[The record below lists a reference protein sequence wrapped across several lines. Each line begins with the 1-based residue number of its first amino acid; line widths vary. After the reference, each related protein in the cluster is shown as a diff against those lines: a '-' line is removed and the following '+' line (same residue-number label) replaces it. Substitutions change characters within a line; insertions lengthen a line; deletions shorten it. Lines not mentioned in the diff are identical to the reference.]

1 MIIKLLVVASFANFT
16 VADPC
21 RILANSFGP
30 GVASYTHGRVCH
42 GLFWVV
48 SGGSLICPHSRSTLS
63 WCPDRYPVLETEA
76 NSILAGSFR
85 ITPVLADEASS
96 REALSLLAAGSTSG
110 VSVISTHTTTAIP
123 VGTTR
128 QRRVFSIQRADM
140 IPTPYP
146 SPSTSL
152 PSASTLMGVDNDR
165 PETFQVTDG
174 SSSIHIGVYDA
185 CRMMNSRSHETQ
197 DGLCH
202 GLFWLDDDHTT
213 FCMHT
218 STTASTCPA
227 VRGREITLVQA
238 VEYVN
243 GLDDIQLPRETTSRP
258 PDRPVRT
265 VRPVRQAQ
273 SFLDEYIDGSRDL
286 SYSFTED
293 ASLIGD
299 PTTPLHRQTW
309 A

>member
-1 MIIKLLVVASFANFT
+1 MILKLLVVASFANLT

-21 RILANSFGP
+21 TILANSLGP
-30 GVASYTHGRVCH
+30 RVASYTHGRVCH

-48 SGGSLICPHSRSTLS
+48 SGGSLICPHSSSTLS

-76 NSILAGSFR
+76 NAILVGRFHL
-85 ITPVLADEASS
+85 TPVLADEASS
-96 REALSLLAAGSTSG
+96 REALALLAAGSTSG
-110 VSVISTHTTTAIP
+110 VSVITTHTTTAIP
-123 VGTTR
+123 VEPTR
-128 QRRVFSIQRADM
+128 QRRVFSIPRADM
-140 IPTPYP
+140 ITTPYP
-146 SPSTSL
+146 FPSTSL
-152 PSASTLMGVDNDR
+152 PSTSTLMGVDNDR
-165 PETFQVTDG
+165 LETFQVTDG

-227 VRGREITLVQA
+227 VRGREVTLVQA

-243 GLDDIQLPRETTSRP
+243 GLEDIQLPRETTSRP
-258 PDRPVRT
+258 PDRPVRP

-273 SFLDEYIDGSRDL
+273 SSLDEYLEGSREL
-286 SYSFTED
+286 SYSYTEG
-293 ASLIGD
+293 ASLIVD
-299 PTTPLHRQTW
+299 LTSPFNRQT
-309 A
+309 